1 MGGEDG
7 WGCWVVGVRG
17 WVLTAC
23 EAMGLGCEALVGAL
37 TQEACH
43 WPFLIACPMRRL
55 NWYVRGPFYK
65 GYAG

>member
-43 WPFLIACPMRRL
+43 WPLLIACPG
-55 NWYVRGPFYK
+55 VV
-65 GYAG
+65 